1 MLRLISQR
9 IQLIK
14 KENTLGKYKNQEV
27 LDKKNEEILV
37 GLQLSDLEI
46 AGMEFGIQASD
57 LEIRISEL
65 EGGTTN
71 V

>member
-1 MLRLISQR
+1 M
-9 IQLIK
+9 
-14 KENTLGKYKNQEV
+14 GKYKNQKV
-27 LDKKNEEILV
+27 LDKKQEEILV

-46 AGMEFGIQASD
+46 AGMENGILTSE

-65 EGGTTN
+65 EGGMTN

>member
-1 MLRLISQR
+1 MLNLTSQHMQLVRR
-9 IQLIK
+9 I
-14 KENTLGKYKNQEV
+14 TLGKYKNQKV
-27 LDKKNEEILV
+27 LDKKQEEILV
-37 GLQLSDLEI
+37 GLQISDLEI

>member
-1 MLRLISQR
+1 M
-9 IQLIK
+9 
-14 KENTLGKYKNQEV
+14 GKYKNQEV
-27 LDKKNEEILV
+27 LNKKNEEILV

-46 AGMEFGIQASD
+46 AGMENGMLTSE

>member
-1 MLRLISQR
+1 M
-9 IQLIK
+9 
-14 KENTLGKYKNQEV
+14 GKYKNQKV
-27 LDKKNEEILV
+27 LDKKQEEILV
-37 GLQLSDLEI
+37 SLQISDLEI

>member
-1 MLRLISQR
+1 M
-9 IQLIK
+9 
-14 KENTLGKYKNQEV
+14 GKYKNQKV
-27 LDKKNEEILV
+27 LDKKQEEILF
-37 GLQLSDLEI
+37 GLQISDLEI

>member
-1 MLRLISQR
+1 M
-9 IQLIK
+9 
-14 KENTLGKYKNQEV
+14 GKYKNQKV
-27 LDKKNEEILV
+27 LDKKQEEILF

-46 AGMEFGIQASD
+46 VGMENGILTSE

-65 EGGTTN
+65 EGGMTN